1 MTRRRFI
8 AILIAVLLMAGLR
21 PVPARADE
29 PTEYK
34 VKAALIYKF
43 IQFVEWPKDANQGSI
58 LVVATVGKDPF
69 EGALEQIVGGK
80 QVGGK
85 TIVIKHYGSAGE
97 VEKCQV
103 LFVAAESEQ
112 ELGGTL
118 RKQGPVGLLTVG
130 EGDQFLSDGGV
141 IRIYTQGGTLRF
153 EISQEAAAKG
163 QLQISAKLLR
173 LARPR

>member
-1 MTRRRFI
+1 MIRKRLI
-8 AILIAVLLMAGLR
+8 AILIALLLAAGLR
-21 PVPARADE
+21 PVVARADE

-43 IQFVEWPKDANQGSI
+43 IQFVEWPKDANQKSI
-58 LVVATVGKDPF
+58 VVATVGKDPF

-97 VEKCQV
+97 VERCQV

-130 EGDQFLSDGGV
+130 EGDQFLADGGV

-153 EISQEAAAKG
+153 EISQEAAARG

-173 LARPR
+173 LAKPR